1 MAIEKEKVDEDQKKK
16 EDEVLRIEPAP
27 GEPSKLGDKI
37 TIYIPD
43 IEYKYPDFTEGFTLL
58 QIEDFAEKHEI
69 KLVVKYEENDSV
81 KEGTILKQDRPKDS
95 VVAPG
100 ATLII
105 TVSRKPE
112 PVETPEETPEDTG
125 GTEDTGE

>member
-1 MAIEKEKVDEDQKKK
+1 MQKKK

-27 GEPSKLGDKI
+27 GEASKLGDKI

-43 IEYKYPDFTEGFTLL
+43 IEYKYPDFTDGFTLL

-69 KLVVKYEENDSV
+69 KLVVKYEVNDSV
-81 KEGTILKQDRPKDS
+81 REGTILKQDRPEDS

-105 TVSRKPE
+105 TVSKNQK
-112 PVETPEETPEDTG
+112 
-125 GTEDTGE
+125 